1 MALLDSVNAAL
12 AAIPPSTDP
21 ATQSALNAIQAT
33 IDTNDAAIVADVLKN
48 TPVTPTPAAAAK
60 YRAAHPKSKAHA
72 KHDAAP
78 KK

>member
-21 ATQSALNAIQAT
+21 TTQSALNAIQAT
-33 IDTNDAAIVADVLKN
+33 IDSNDALIVADVLKN
-48 TPVTPTPAAAAK
+48 TPVVPAPAAAKK
-60 YRAAHPKSKAHA
+60 YRDQHPKAHA
-72 KHDAAP
+72 AKKADA